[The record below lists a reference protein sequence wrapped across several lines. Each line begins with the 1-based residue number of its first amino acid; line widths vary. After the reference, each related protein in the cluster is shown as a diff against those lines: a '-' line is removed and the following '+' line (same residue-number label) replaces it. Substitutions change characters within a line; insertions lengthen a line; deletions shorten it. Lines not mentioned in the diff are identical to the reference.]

1 MSSKAGKRSAKKSSA
16 KKSSTAKSST
26 AKSSAKKSATAGKGG
41 TASKKSSTAKKP
53 SLQSLRNSLVGTWRL
68 ISAEDRASAS
78 DPWVNGTFGI
88 PPSGY
93 FIYDATGH
101 ASIQIMTTPPVKLAD
116 PSSPNSPT
124 PDEALEIF
132 NGYIA
137 YYGTYTLDEENIYH
151 QVEGAWDPRQ
161 VGSVQTRPYELKGD
175 QLIIGDQVTYIRVLE
190 RVK

>member
-1 MSSKAGKRSAKKSSA
+1 MSAKA
-16 KKSSTAKSST
+16 KKSSTAKKGST
-26 AKSSAKKSATAGKGG
+26 AKKSKTGSKSAK
-41 TASKKSSTAKKP
+41 AKKP
-53 SLQSLRNSLVGTWRL
+53 SLKSLQKNLVGTWRL
-68 ISAEDRASAS
+68 MSAEDRAFAS

-116 PSSPNSPT
+116 PTSPNSPT
-124 PDEALEIF
+124 PAEALEIF

-137 YYGTYTLDEENIYH
+137 YYGTYTLDEKNIYH

-161 VGSVQTRPYELKGD
+161 VGSVQTRPFELKGD
-175 QLIIGDQVTYIRVLE
+175 QLIIGDQVTYIRVLQ